1 MGSQAKFG
9 ALILGA
15 APLQFLERNFMCK
28 IGKLAQSAN
37 TPEAHW
43 PLYHSWKLYLFNYF
57 ILNGFYFE
65 NTED

>member
-1 MGSQAKFG
+1 MGSQAKFE

-57 ILNGFYFE
+57 ILNSFYFE

>member
-1 MGSQAKFG
+1 
-9 ALILGA
+9 
-15 APLQFLERNFMCK
+15 MCK

-57 ILNGFYFE
+57 ILNSFYFE